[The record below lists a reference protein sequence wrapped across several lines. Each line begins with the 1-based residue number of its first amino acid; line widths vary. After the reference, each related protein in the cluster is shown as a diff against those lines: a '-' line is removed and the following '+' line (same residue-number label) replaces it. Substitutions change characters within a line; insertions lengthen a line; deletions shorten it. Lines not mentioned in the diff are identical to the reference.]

1 MKRLAAAAL
10 FALLAASP
18 TKNPSEAERI
28 KALPEEERRWLTE
41 YVAPIILPEEKKA
54 FLELTEP
61 YMREAF
67 KRDFWERREQ
77 DGLERPLGPGYR
89 VRYADLRKLAD
100 DKYDGWTQDAGK
112 MILRWGEPDELLSP
126 HCAGDEVFFDLE
138 VWTYG
143 SWARTAAGRHIFYRP
158 AELAPRKLWTVAD
171 EIGPL
176 PGEPRMKGTSVRT
189 FEPPFKPGSCYRTM
203 SGLYASC
210 SAGMGG
216 CNPCQDLCDVYKAYV
231 EIHNRQGNRAGAG
244 IEQGRVF
251 EVAPVSTEG
260 VDRQKDRWAATSNPN
275 AKPIG
280 AVPTTP
286 TPSPT
291 PAVTPT
297 PAGPHA
303 LSDEETRELI
313 LGLAPVYRQWLDVA
327 APMLTREELERFLQM
342 TPSAKD
348 RFIREFWKKRK

>member
-1 MKRLAAAAL
+1 MRRLAAAAL
-10 FALLAASP
+10 LALLAASAARTP
-18 TKNPSEAERI
+18 TEAERI

-77 DGLERPLGPGYR
+77 DGLQRPLGPGYR

-112 MILRWGEPDELLSP
+112 MILRWGEPDELFSP
-126 HCAGDEVFFDLE
+126 HCAGDDVFFDLE
-138 VWTYG
+138 VWKYG
-143 SWARTAAGRHIFYRP
+143 SWARTAAGHHIFYRP
-158 AELAPRKLWTVAD
+158 ADLAPRKLWTVAD

-176 PGEPRMKGTSVRT
+176 PHEPRIQGSGVRR
-189 FEPPFKPGSCYRTM
+189 FEPPFTPSSCYRTM
-203 SGLYASC
+203 NSLHAACSTGL
-210 SAGMGG
+210 MG
-216 CNPCQDLCDVYKAYV
+216 CNPCPDLCEVYKAYI
-231 EIHNRQGNRAGAG
+231 EIHNRQGNRSGAG

-260 VDRQKDRWAATSNPN
+260 IDRARDRWAATSNPN

-280 AVPTTP
+280 ATATPVPTPAITP
-286 TPSPT
+286 TPE
-291 PAVTPT
+291 
-297 PAGPHA
+297 GPHA
-303 LSDEETRELI
+303 LTEEEIRERI
-313 LGLAPVYRQWLDVA
+313 LGLAPAHRQWLDMA

-342 TPSAKD
+342 SSSEKD